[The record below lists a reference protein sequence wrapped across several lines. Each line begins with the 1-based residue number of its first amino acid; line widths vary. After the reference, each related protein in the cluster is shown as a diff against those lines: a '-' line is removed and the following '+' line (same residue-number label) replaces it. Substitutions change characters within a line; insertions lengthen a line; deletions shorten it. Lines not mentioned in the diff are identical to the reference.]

1 MENEENI
8 FTVSVNEEGKSGFLR
23 IFRITRLLFVLSVI
37 VEALFLF
44 YALYRYF
51 LLKDIPSSE
60 NAFLFWN
67 VRIYVVYISIY
78 VLLMLLQ
85 YYFFLKFAGKARKSI
100 LNSDSILFNQSVG
113 WLYKSLKLAFLLYLL
128 NFFIVVFYLF
138 FEM

>member
-8 FTVSVNEEGKSGFLR
+8 FSVSVNEEGKSGFLR
-23 IFRITRLLFVLSVI
+23 IFRIARLLFALSII
-37 VEALFLF
+37 VEALFLI

-51 LLKDIPSSE
+51 LLKDISPSE
-60 NAFLFWN
+60 NAFLFWDI
-67 VRIYVVYISIY
+67 RIYLVYIGIY

-85 YYFFLKFAGKARKSI
+85 YYFFLKFAGQARKSI

-128 NFFIVVFYLF
+128 NFFIVLYYLF
-138 FEM
+138 LEM

>member
-8 FTVSVNEEGKSGFLR
+8 FTVSVNEEGKPGFLR
-23 IFRITRLLFVLSVI
+23 IFKIARLLFVVSII

-51 LLKDIPSSE
+51 LLKDVSPSE

-67 VRIYVVYISIY
+67 IRVYVVYIGIY
-78 VLLMLLQ
+78 VLLMILQ
-85 YYFFLKFAGKARKSI
+85 NYFFLKFAGQARKSI

-128 NFFIVVFYLF
+128 NFFIVVYNFF